1 MHSGPWSKFSLPVRD
16 GYSWTVQW
24 TASTNDRPDVHRR
37 RSVVAPEIT
46 FWKFHMAKTLVMD
59 DIRFSILNW
68 NENYEIKTV
77 NVGFILVKYIMT
89 D

>member
-1 MHSGPWSKFSLPVRD
+1 MVEILIARQRWLLVDRD
-16 GYSWTVQW
+16 G
-24 TASTNDRPDVHRR
+24 P
-37 RSVVAPEIT
+37 VAPEIT

>member
-1 MHSGPWSKFSLPVRD
+1 
-16 GYSWTVQW
+16 
-24 TASTNDRPDVHRR
+24 
-37 RSVVAPEIT
+37 
-46 FWKFHMAKTLVMD
+46 MAKTLVMD